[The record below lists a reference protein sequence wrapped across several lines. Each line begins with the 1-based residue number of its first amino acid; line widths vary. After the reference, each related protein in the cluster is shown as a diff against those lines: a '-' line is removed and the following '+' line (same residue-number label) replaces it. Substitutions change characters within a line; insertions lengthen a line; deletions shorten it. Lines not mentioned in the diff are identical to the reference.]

1 MKKEI
6 TAAYMHKL
14 LKESLFSEVDLTHI
28 PEMSDEER
36 RAFNIQQLDRIIG
49 MRSHADALGWFI
61 GQFIHHE
68 GERREDN
75 PLYEEEGTPLVDW
88 YLELLWLGY
97 ELYEHIPFDLDL
109 LVPGLA
115 QDKNDPE
122 NDFTIDNAPL
132 CDWLTTTPYRFVAM
146 LVGRIMLEVEYSKVV
161 GSNDAEQD
169 YYAEHCSTDNFYTN
183 DPEEARQAVQML
195 LDGLKEIRSHRE
207 QGRQLGLSIE
217 QERVVDSLAH
227 RACVIAWLKAC
238 VLYVANGCKW
248 EKGIETFVRWSL
260 QNDLWCKMHYFGE
273 MLENG
278 ADKYAVP
285 HHGPRNQ
292 LQMLPNV
299 YTLDDVKTVRLK
311 CGMKEDGAD
320 AQNRQWISRGFV
332 EAVTDVTV
340 QNKTFRKLKYL
351 TA

>member
-14 LKESLFSEVDLTHI
+14 LKESLFSEVDLTRI

-161 GSNDAEQD
+161 GYNDAEQD

-217 QERVVDSLAH
+217 QERVVDLLWSWVPH
-227 RACVIAWLKAC
+227 DYPED
-238 VLYVANGCKW
+238 YVAAAK
-248 EKGIETFVRWSL
+248 
-260 QNDLWCKMHYFGE
+260 E
-273 MLENG
+273 MVEAAEREMPG
-278 ADKYAVP
+278 
-285 HHGPRNQ
+285 
-292 LQMLPNV
+292 
-299 YTLDDVKTVRLK
+299 KTVIRS
-311 CGMKEDGAD
+311 
-320 AQNRQWISRGFV
+320 RQGFLIYKKQLMPSLV
-332 EAVTDVTV
+332 AIVKKYDLPVDLTDRYNLTIGYMHEWLY
-340 QNKTFRKLKYL
+340 RKYL
-351 TA
+351 GGIVLDE

>member
-14 LKESLFSEVDLTHI
+14 LKESLFSEVDLTRI

-161 GSNDAEQD
+161 GYNDAEQD
-169 YYAEHCSTDNFYTN
+169 YYAEHCSTDNFYTD

-217 QERVVDSLAH
+217 QERVVDLLWSWVPH
-227 RACVIAWLKAC
+227 DYPED
-238 VLYVANGCKW
+238 YVAAAK
-248 EKGIETFVRWSL
+248 
-260 QNDLWCKMHYFGE
+260 E
-273 MLENG
+273 MVEAAEREMPG
-278 ADKYAVP
+278 
-285 HHGPRNQ
+285 
-292 LQMLPNV
+292 
-299 YTLDDVKTVRLK
+299 KTVIRS
-311 CGMKEDGAD
+311 
-320 AQNRQWISRGFV
+320 RQGFLIYKKQLMPSLV
-332 EAVTDVTV
+332 AIVKKYDLPVDLTDRYNLTIGYMHEWLY
-340 QNKTFRKLKYL
+340 RKYL
-351 TA
+351 GGIVLDE